1 MSFSKEV
8 PGNTIAMS
16 KSRET
21 TPATSMLCLL
31 IARKTMNTMWFSHF
45 DYLFQMQLVVANGFF
60 KILCLSSFP
69 FFFLQIIAIQLHVL
83 FYNVYRDFIK
93 KLPKHQAVGILYV

>member
-1 MSFSKEV
+1 MDFLKYYV
-8 PGNTIAMS
+8 
-16 KSRET
+16 
-21 TPATSMLCLL
+21 CLP
-31 IARKTMNTMWFSHF
+31 FH
-45 DYLFQMQLVVANGFF
+45 
-60 KILCLSSFP
+60 